1 MEINGEF
8 ESKSE
13 YKCIFDINPERQY
26 LHLAVDD
33 NSRVQ
38 RQIDE
43 GMPQINDKQYMKYK
57 MENGTSNKSKRPLV
71 ECFNKLSLGNSGPS
85 SPKTRHSPTKISGLD
100 ANRFLK

>member
-57 MENGTSNKSKRPLV
+57 MENGTSNKSKRRLV
-71 ECFNKLSLGNSGPS
+71 ECFNKLSLENSGPS